1 MEVII
6 AISIITVIVG
16 SLIVF
21 YFLIRQ
27 NPKRFIPTPR
37 RRRKSRKKK

>member
-6 AISIITVIVG
+6 AFSIITVIVG

-27 NPKRFIPTPR
+27 NPKRFISNPR
-37 RRRKSRKKK
+37 RRRKGRKK

>member
-6 AISIITVIVG
+6 AVSIITVIVG

-27 NPKRFIPTPR
+27 NPKRFISNPR
-37 RRRKSRKKK
+37 KRRKKLKKK

>member
-6 AISIITVIVG
+6 AFGIITVIVG

-21 YFLIRQ
+21 YFVIRH
-27 NPKRFIPTPR
+27 NPKKFIPTPR
-37 RRRKSRKKK
+37 RRRKSRKK

>member
-6 AISIITVIVG
+6 AVSTITVIVG

-21 YFLIRQ
+21 YILIRQ
-27 NPKRFIPTPR
+27 NPKRFVPAQR
-37 RRRKSRKKK
+37 KRRKPRKKK

>member
-6 AISIITVIVG
+6 AFGIITIILG
-16 SLIVF
+16 SLILF

-27 NPKRFIPTPR
+27 NPKKFVPAPR

>member
-6 AISIITVIVG
+6 AFSIITVIVG

-27 NPKRFIPTPR
+27 NPKRFIPNPR
-37 RRRKSRKKK
+37 RRRKGRKK